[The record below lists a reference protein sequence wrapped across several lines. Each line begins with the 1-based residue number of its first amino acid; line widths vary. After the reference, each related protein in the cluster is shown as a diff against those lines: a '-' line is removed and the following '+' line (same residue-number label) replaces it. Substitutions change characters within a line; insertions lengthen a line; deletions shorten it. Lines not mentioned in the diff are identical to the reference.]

1 MLIQK
6 RDPKYCKSMFHSAS
20 SYLGDDVCDVLLNN
34 EENCFDGGDCDST
47 FGSTDV
53 HEVPNVDTMIYI

>member
-6 RDPKYCKSMFHSAS
+6 KDPKYCNGKFHSTL
-20 SYLGDDVCDVLLNN
+20 SYLGDGYCDNWLNN

-53 HEVPNVDTMIYI
+53 HEAPKVNKMIYF